1 MKRHALLLQ
10 HKHITVKCL
19 MVNDFL
25 TGKKEILMSVSDF
38 YNSVTPGSSLSHG
51 TGQGVYTIVDVGTV
65 AASETY
71 ENEKLPMEHK
81 EGSSL
86 LNEVNFIVSTKNN
99 YSLKN
104 KRLIKTMQQY
114 LITDSK
120 TRIVNISRFLFSS

>member
-1 MKRHALLLQ
+1 
-10 HKHITVKCL
+10 